1 MILSSA
7 MFLNRNEYTIMAN
20 TATTS
25 STEVKTI
32 RNSIR
37 FTCSL
42 LWCKSSNSYSHNQF
56 FVLKR
61 NWKVWKKA
69 T

>member
-1 MILSSA
+1 MIISSA
-7 MFLNRNEYTIMAN
+7 MFLNRNEFMAIMAN
-20 TATTS
+20 IATTS

-56 FVLKR
+56 FIL
-61 NWKVWKKA
+61 
-69 T
+69 